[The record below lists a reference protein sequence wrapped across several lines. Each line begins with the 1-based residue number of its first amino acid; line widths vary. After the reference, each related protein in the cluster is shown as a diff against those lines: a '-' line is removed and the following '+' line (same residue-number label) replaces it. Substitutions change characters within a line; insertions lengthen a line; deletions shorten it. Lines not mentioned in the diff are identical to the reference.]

1 MDKSIR
7 KNQRQNP
14 SPTAAKRRAGAC
26 RENCATPADVWSFT
40 GLTEVDA
47 AEALARDAVA
57 IAVRDTSDDAAEE
70 ALVAELDA
78 DVGVGVGLKRSE
90 ATAPAVGDAKE
101 TLVVPAAHCA

>member
-57 IAVRDTSDDAAEE
+57 IAVRDTSDDTAEE
-70 ALVAELDA
+70 ALVA
-78 DVGVGVGLKRSE
+78 DVGVGLGLKRSE